1 MARYNCAV
9 FRSSEKHL
17 KFLVSVEA
25 GLDGYWREINSNLI
39 QFKAY
44 RGGSLQWWRS
54 TQNAVVDGNWHPEDK
69 ARLLE
74 TIPTLHPD
82 WRKRNQKRLKALAA
96 SKKNQDSV
104 DTLPPTDEVHDE
116 PIVIPKEVMDR
127 AVQNML
133 SAL

>member
-1 MARYNCAV
+1 MAKYNCLV
-9 FRSSEKHL
+9 FRGSEQFL
-17 KFLVSVEA
+17 KRLVSKEA
-25 GLDGYWREINSNLI
+25 GIEGYWREIDYNSI
-39 QFKAY
+39 QFVPA
-44 RGGSLQWWRS
+44 RGGNLQWWRS
-54 TQNAVVDGNWHPEDK
+54 TKNAVVNGNWHPEDK

-127 AVQNML
+127 AVQDML
-133 SAL
+133 SVL